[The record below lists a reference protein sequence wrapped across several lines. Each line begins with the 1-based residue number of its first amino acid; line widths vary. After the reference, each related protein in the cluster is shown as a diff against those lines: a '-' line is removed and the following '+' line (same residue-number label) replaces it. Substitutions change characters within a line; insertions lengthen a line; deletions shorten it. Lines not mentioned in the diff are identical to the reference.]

1 MNQNIEVESWGEY
14 KSNEFMSFFQMHGIK
29 KKYIIANTPNKMG

>member
-29 KKYIIANTPNKMG
+29 KNT